1 MSLEIDLTFNFMR
14 KKTIIMGKEE
24 SKEVVSIGAKVL
36 ALDTEIGDLLGHGDT
51 TKEDFIN
58 LLVSDQ
64 KRLPSLMKKQSSF
77 ARPLQH
83 QSSSVTDIYDQL
95 NSNPFQIKTEL
106 PIVQKMAMKGG
117 ISTLITS
124 ALNSLKCE
132 YADKSLAQIW
142 IDLLTMYND
151 FFAPLPGFESRYF

>member
-14 KKTIIMGKEE
+14 KKTIITGEEE
-24 SKEVVSIGAKVL
+24 SKEVVNDGAKVL

-77 ARPLQH
+77 ARPLLHHH
-83 QSSSVTDIYDQL
+83 QSSSAVTDIYDQL

-106 PIVQKMAMKGG
+106 PIVKKMAIKGG

-132 YADKSLAQIW
+132 YADKSLA
-142 IDLLTMYND
+142 
-151 FFAPLPGFESRYF
+151 